1 MRQRITP
8 SLVLA
13 VLAVVLAAAGGAAA
27 QSAITGRQI
36 ENASITGADIRNRS
50 LTARDIRRRTLR
62 ALRGAQGP
70 AGAPGA
76 PGAAG
81 PAGTLAATVE
91 AVGPAVTMG
100 SLGSGTNV
108 QASTAECP
116 AGTVVTG
123 GGWDGGVR
131 VFISQAKRSGNGY
144 FVIGVNTASES
155 VGIQAQAF
163 CGAAPAAPAR
173 AVATTATDRTE
184 RARLL
189 AEARRKA
196 AALE

>member
-1 MRQRITP
+1 MRQRVTP

-27 QSAITGRQI
+27 QSAITGRQVK
-36 ENASITGADIRNRS
+36 NASLTGADIKNRS
-50 LTARDIRRRTLR
+50 ITARDIRRRTLR
-62 ALRGAQGP
+62 ALRGPQGP

-76 PGAAG
+76 PG
-81 PAGTLAATVE
+81 PAGALAATVE
-91 AVGPAVTMG
+91 ATGPTVPMG

-144 FVIGVNTASES
+144 FVIGVNTAAES
-155 VGIQAQAF
+155 VGLQAQAI
-163 CGAAPAAPAR
+163 CGAAPAAPPAR
-173 AVATTATDRTE
+173 AVVTTVADRAE

-189 AEARRKA
+189 AEARRDA
-196 AALE
+196 AAMR